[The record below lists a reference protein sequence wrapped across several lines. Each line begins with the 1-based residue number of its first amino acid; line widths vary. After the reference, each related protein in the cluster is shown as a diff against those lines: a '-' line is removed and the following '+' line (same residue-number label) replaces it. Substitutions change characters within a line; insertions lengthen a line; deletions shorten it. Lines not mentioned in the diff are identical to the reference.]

1 MTPRSALGAKA
12 RIVGRYELHAEFAS
26 GGMGTVFIGRMSGP
40 AGFGRTVAIKQLHP
54 GLARET
60 EFSARFIDE
69 ARLASRIHHPN
80 VIQTYDVIVEDD
92 EIFIVMEYVEGESLA
107 KLLELAPAHRLPP
120 RTACAILE
128 KVLIGLHAVHE
139 ARDERGQL
147 LEIVHRDVSPQNIL
161 VGVDG
166 QARILDFGGAKGLG
180 RSFVTRDGSIRGKLG
195 YMAPELLGG
204 VASRATDVYAAG
216 VVLWECL
223 SGEPF
228 LQGGSEA
235 ARFAEALLPRSR
247 RLSLSLPDVSAALDE
262 VLLGALHPDPAR
274 RFLDARAMA
283 IALAN
288 VIPRAST
295 GEVTHLV
302 SSLAHAPL
310 ARRAELVAA
319 AEGAS
324 TSTSRTPSTER
335 TTSTA
340 RRTSSTRKRRTSTR
354 TRGRSRPRTLWIVG
368 SVAILLCA
376 AVIALAAG
384 VGRRRPSA
392 PPSPQLGPRPPQ
404 GAGHRQ

>member
-1 MTPRSALGAKA
+1 MTPGGSDIGPKA
-12 RIVGRYELHAEFAS
+12 RMLGRYELHAELAS

-40 AGFGRTVAIKQLHP
+40 AGFGRTVAIKRLHP
-54 GLARET
+54 SFAREA

-69 ARLASRIHHPN
+69 ARLASRVHHPN
-80 VIQTYDVIVEDD
+80 VIQTYDVVVEDH

-107 KLLELAPAHRLPP
+107 KLLELAPAHRLSP
-120 RTACAILE
+120 RAACAILE
-128 KVLIGLHAVHE
+128 NVLIGLHAAHE

-180 RSFVTRDGSIRGKLG
+180 RSFVTRDGSIRGKFG

-228 LQGGSEA
+228 LQGSSEA
-235 ARFAEALLPRSR
+235 ARFAEALLPRPR
-247 RLSLSLPDVSAALDE
+247 RLSHYLPDVPAALDE
-262 VLLGALHPDPAR
+262 VLLCALHPDPTC
-274 RFLDARAMA
+274 RFVDARAMA
-283 IALAN
+283 IALNNA
-288 VIPRAST
+288 IPRAST
-295 GEVTHLV
+295 TEVTHLV
-302 SSLAHAPL
+302 SSLALAPL

-324 TSTSRTPSTER
+324 TRKLRTR
-335 TTSTA
+335 STA
-340 RRTSSTRKRRTSTR
+340 RESSATTRRTSRKTVSK
-354 TRGRSRPRTLWIVG
+354 TRGRLRPKSLWIIGAV
-368 SVAILLCA
+368 VILLCA
-376 AVIALAAG
+376 AVLALALAAG
-384 VGRRRPSA
+384 IGQHRPSKR
-392 PPSPQLGPRPPQ
+392 PSSQLGPRP
-404 GAGHRQ
+404 AGR